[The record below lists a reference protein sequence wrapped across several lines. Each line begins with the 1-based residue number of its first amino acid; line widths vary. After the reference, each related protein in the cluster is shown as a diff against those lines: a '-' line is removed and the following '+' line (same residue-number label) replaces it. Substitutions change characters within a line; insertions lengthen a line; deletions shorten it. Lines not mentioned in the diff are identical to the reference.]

1 MGSTLIVDTIQGA
14 TTAANVKLPTGSV
27 IQIQSSASTTKLAT
41 NSSTFADVS
50 GLSISFTNKFS
61 NSKLIFI
68 CHNHVFVSTSGSNQ
82 WNGVDFRILKD
93 TTEIYTGAPG
103 YGVGHYGASDATDR
117 YMGYQY
123 FSTEHS
129 PSSTSTFTYKVQC
142 ATVQGSAANEI
153 NESNYGGGGRLIIME
168 ISQ

>member
-1 MGSTLIVDTIQGA
+1 MSTLSVDTIQGK
-14 TTAANVKLPTGSV
+14 TTAGTVAMPSGHI
-27 IQIQSSASTTKLAT
+27 IQMQSSASTTKLNT
-41 NSSTFADVS
+41 NSNTFADVS

-68 CHNHVFVSTSGSNQ
+68 CHNHVYVGHSGSS

-103 YGVGHYGASDATDR
+103 YGVGHAGGSTTADR

-123 FSTEHS
+123 FSAEHS

-153 NESNYGGGGRLIIME
+153 NETTYGGGGRLIIME
-168 ISQ
+168 IKQ